1 MRARSLV
8 PLLLVM
14 PLALGAMTVGAQV
27 PLPDLEQTLDDL
39 VVPPVATLRENA
51 SRLWGENLSH
61 EDVRI
66 YLDMEFRTLDFDAVG
81 VVFGGGTFEAQARLA
96 ARLEVRSLGLYR
108 VSDII
113 NGSTQGRVNLSATP
127 LGQDVNRTHI
137 TADELRTLL
146 AGEVLAAFQTQQQ
159 DAAEAFIGEA
169 FPDMTVLAS
178 RFRWANVNPAV
189 NQEGDAEMA
198 DDPLGFHLLEPP
210 IVLDVAFDL
219 QYLKRESLANLMEQA
234 RAEQEAEGATN
245 ASEDPDDRLLEELK
259 ARQQA
264 AFYERSAFSVLGLTQ
279 LLNLE
284 MMPGWDMFLTLRLP
298 EGYTFEEASPDV
310 TVDEAYRSAR
320 VLTLAG
326 DAGTTVAN
334 PVLVSISN
342 RYIVSVSLLA
352 SVLLLGAILR
362 FPATLA
368 WGRARAW
375 RRARAAP
382 EAAEPAA

>member
-1 MRARSLV
+1 MRARLLV
-8 PLLLVM
+8 PVLLVA
-14 PLALGAMTVGAQV
+14 PLALTMMTAGAQV
-27 PLPDLEQTLDDL
+27 PLPDLQETLDDF
-39 VVPPVATLRENA
+39 VVPPVATVRENA
-51 SRLWGENLSH
+51 SRVWGENLSH

-66 YLDMEFRTLDFDAVG
+66 YLDMEFRTLDFDALG

-108 VSDII
+108 VSDIL

-127 LGQDVNRTHI
+127 LAEDVNRTHI

-146 AGEVLAAFQTQQQ
+146 AGELLAAFQTQQQ

-189 NQEGDAEMA
+189 NQVGDADA
-198 DDPLGFHLLEPP
+198 QDDPLGFHLLEPP

-234 RAEQEAEGATN
+234 RAKGEAETN
-245 ASEDPDDRLLEELK
+245 ASEGPEERLLEELK
-259 ARQQA
+259 AQQQA

-310 TVDEAYRSAR
+310 TVDEAYQSAR

-326 DAGTTVAN
+326 DAETSVAN

-342 RYIVSVSLLA
+342 RYLVSASLLA
-352 SVLLLGAILR
+352 SVLLVGAILR
-362 FPATLA
+362 FPATLV

-375 RRARAAP
+375 RRSRAGGALGPDGAP
-382 EAAEPAA
+382 